1 LNKWG
6 FANFDE
12 THVITLRAQLTSPLQ
27 LVTLAAATLILL
39 PLGYVTSQALSAE
52 PAVWSRLWTT
62 RIPELLTNT
71 IRLAASVAC
80 LTLVLGISTAWLVTR
95 VQFPGRRLWEGAL
108 VLPLAMPT
116 YVLAYIY
123 SYLLGFGGPIEQVWQ
138 LVAGPQ
144 ARIFSPHSYLGATLV
159 MTLDTFPFVYLLSRS
174 ALLNLN
180 VSFEE
185 VSRASGISRMKTLW
199 LVTLPLMRPSIA
211 AGLALVILYVVSD
224 FGAVSLLRYQTL
236 TYAVFQQMTGRS
248 DNAAASILSLLLVGL
263 ALLFLV
269 IERWFRHRSRF
280 YQTTGRYRRPERHR
294 FGWLGTSLVTGYLVL
309 IVGASFGLPAYLLT
323 VWSLSPEAQATIDS
337 RFFGFLWNSGFLAA
351 CAATGGVLIGL
362 PLAYMASRRPTWLNL
377 GCLQAAYAGYVLP
390 GPVAALAVLVLC
402 LNLTPFLYGSVLV
415 LIVAYVIHFLP
426 AGLQS
431 LEPAL
436 QQITPNL
443 EEVARTLG
451 LGVRQTWQR
460 VTLPLMRNGFIVAWV
475 LIFLQTM
482 KELPATLLLRPVG
495 FDTLAIRVWM
505 EATEEYYRLAAPS
518 ALLIV
523 LLGLPTLLLLLSKDW
538 RAA

>member
-1 LNKWG
+1 V
-6 FANFDE
+6 
-12 THVITLRAQLTSPLQ
+12 TTLRQQLTSPLQ
-27 LVTLAAATLILL
+27 LIALASAGLILL
-39 PLGYVTSQALSAE
+39 PLAYVASNALSADS
-52 PAVWSRLWTT
+52 AVWSRLWTT
-62 RIPELLTNT
+62 RIPELVANT
-71 IRLAASVAC
+71 VQLAAAVAAMA
-80 LTLVLGISTAWLVTR
+80 LVLGVSTAWLVTR
-95 VQFPGRRLWEGAL
+95 LDFPGRRIWEGVL

-116 YVLAYIY
+116 YVLAYVY
-123 SYLLGFGGPIEQVWQ
+123 SYLLGFGGPAEGLWQ
-138 LVAGPQ
+138 WIAGPQ
-144 ARIFSPHSYLGATLV
+144 ARLFSPHSFLGAAVV

-174 ALLNLN
+174 ALLNMN

-185 VSRASGISRMKTLW
+185 VSRASGVSRLATFW
-199 LVTLPLMRPSIA
+199 RVTLPLMRPSIA
-211 AGLALVILYVVSD
+211 AGVALVILYVVSD

-236 TYAVFQQMTGRS
+236 TYAVFQQMTSRS
-248 DNAAASILSLLLVGL
+248 DNTAASILSLLLVGL

-269 IERWFRHRSRF
+269 TERWFRHRSRF
-280 YQTTGRYRRPERHR
+280 YQTAGRYRSPERR
-294 FGWLGTSLVTGYLVL
+294 RLGWLGTLSVTGYLGFV
-309 IVGASFGLPAYLLT
+309 VATSFALPASLLVT
-323 VWSLSPEAQATIDS
+323 WSLASEAQATLDS
-337 RFFGFLWNSGFLAA
+337 RFYGFFWNSAFLSA
-351 CAATGGVLIGL
+351 CAASAGVLIGL
-362 PLAYMASRRPTWLNL
+362 PLAYLANRRPTWLNV

-390 GPVAALAVLVLC
+390 GPVAALAVLVLF
-402 LNLTPFLYGSVLV
+402 LNVAPFVYGSVLI

-443 EEVARTLG
+443 EEVSRTLG
-451 LGVRQTWQR
+451 LSVRQTWQR
-460 VTLPLMRNGFIVAWV
+460 VTLPLVRNGFVVAWV

-505 EATEEYYRLAAPS
+505 EASEEYYHLAAPS

-523 LLGLPTLLLLLSKDW
+523 LLGLPTLALLVSKDW

>member
-1 LNKWG
+1 MN
-6 FANFDE
+6 
-12 THVITLRAQLTSPLQ
+12 TIRQQLASPLQ
-27 LVTLAAATLILL
+27 LLALAGAAVILL
-39 PLGYVTSQALSAE
+39 PLVYVTSQALSADR
-52 PAVWSRLWTT
+52 AVWARLWAT
-62 RIPELLTNT
+62 RVPELLANT
-71 IRLAASVAC
+71 VSLAASVAC
-80 LTLVLGISTAWLVTR
+80 LTLLLGLSTAWLVTR
-95 VQFPGRRLWEGAL
+95 VELPGRPLWEGAL

-116 YVLAYIY
+116 YVLAYVY
-123 SYLLGFGGPIEQVWQ
+123 SYMLGFGGPVEQLWRI
-138 LVAGPQ
+138 VAGPE
-144 ARIFSPHSYLGATLV
+144 ARIFSPHSFLGATIV
-159 MTLDTFPFVYLLSRS
+159 MALDTFPFVYLLCRS
-174 ALLNLN
+174 ALLSMN

-185 VSRASGISRMKTLW
+185 VARASGVSRTRTLW
-199 LVTLPLMRPSIA
+199 SVTLPLMRPSIA

-248 DNAAASILSLLLVGL
+248 DNMAASILSVLLVAL
-263 ALLFLV
+263 ALIFLV
-269 IERWFRHRSRF
+269 TERWFRQRSRY
-280 YQTTGRYRRPERHR
+280 YQTTGRYRAPQRHR
-294 FGWLGTSLVTGYLVL
+294 YGLLGTGLVIGYLGT
-309 IVGASFGLPAYLLT
+309 IVAASFAIPAYLL
-323 VWSLSPEAQATIDS
+323 VQWSLSPEAQATLDT
-337 RFFGFLWNSGFLAA
+337 RFVGFIWNSSLLAA
-351 CAATGGVLIGL
+351 SAATAGVLIGL
-362 PLAYMASRRPTWLNL
+362 PLAYLASRKPTWLNI

-390 GPVAALAVLVLC
+390 GPVAALAVLVLFTK
-402 LNLTPFLYGSVLV
+402 LAPIFYGSVLI

-451 LGVRQTWQR
+451 LGVRDTWKR
-460 VTLPLMRNGFIVAWV
+460 VTLPLMRNGFVVAWV
-475 LIFLQTM
+475 LMFLQTM

-505 EATEEYYRLAAPS
+505 EASEEYFQLAAPS

-523 LLGLPTLLLLLSKDW
+523 LLSLPALFLLVAKDW

>member
-1 LNKWG
+1 M
-6 FANFDE
+6 
-12 THVITLRAQLTSPLQ
+12 Q
-27 LVTLAAATLILL
+27 LVTLASAALILL
-39 PLGYVTSQALSAE
+39 PLGYVTSQALSAD

-62 RIPELLTNT
+62 RIPELLSNT
-71 IRLAASVAC
+71 IWLAASVAC
-80 LTLVLGISTAWLVTR
+80 LTLVLGVSTAWLVTR
-95 VQFPGRRLWEGAL
+95 VEFPGRGLWEGAL

-123 SYLLGFGGPIEQVWQ
+123 SYLLGFGGPVEQAWQ
-138 LVAGPQ
+138 MVAGPQ

-174 ALLNLN
+174 ALLNMN

-185 VSRASGISRMKTLW
+185 VSRASGISRTKTLW

-248 DNAAASILSLLLVGL
+248 DNTAASILSLLLVGL
-263 ALLFLV
+263 ALLFL
-269 IERWFRHRSRF
+269 ITERWFRHRSRF

-294 FGWLGTSLVTGYLVL
+294 YGWLGTSLVTGYLAFV
-309 IVGASFGLPAYLLT
+309 VSAAFALPAYLLV

-337 RFFGFLWNSGFLAA
+337 RFIGFLWNSGFLAA

-362 PLAYMASRRPTWLNL
+362 PLAYMASRRPNWVNL

-402 LNLTPFLYGSVLV
+402 LNVTPFLYGSVLV
-415 LIVAYVIHFLP
+415 LIVAYMIHFLP

-460 VTLPLMRNGFIVAWV
+460 VTLPLMRTGFVVAWV
-475 LIFLQTM
+475 LMFLQTM

-505 EATEEYYRLAAPS
+505 EASEEYYRLAAPS

-523 LLGLPTLLLLLSKDW
+523 LLGLPTLLLLFSKDW

>member
-1 LNKWG
+1 M
-6 FANFDE
+6 
-12 THVITLRAQLTSPLQ
+12 TTLRAHLSSPLQ
-27 LVTLAAATLILL
+27 LVTLASAALILL
-39 PLGYVTSQALSAE
+39 PLGYVTSQALSAD

-71 IRLAASVAC
+71 IWLSASVAC
-80 LTLVLGISTAWLVTR
+80 LTLLLGVSTAWLVTR
-95 VQFPGRRLWEGAL
+95 IEFLGRGLWEGAL

-123 SYLLGFGGPIEQVWQ
+123 SYLLGFGGPVEHVWQ
-138 LVAGPQ
+138 LIAGPQ
-144 ARIFSPHSYLGATLV
+144 ARVFSPQSYLGATLV

-185 VSRASGISRMKTLW
+185 VSRASGISRLKTLW

-248 DNAAASILSLLLVGL
+248 DNTAASILSLLLVGL

-269 IERWFRHRSRF
+269 TERWFRHRSRF

-294 FGWLGTSLVTGYLVL
+294 FGWLGTTLVTGYLALV
-309 IVGASFGLPAYLLT
+309 VGASFGLPAYLL
-323 VWSLSPEAQATIDS
+323 VIWSLSPEAQATIDN

-362 PLAYMASRRPTWLNL
+362 PLAYMANRRPSWLNL

-475 LIFLQTM
+475 LMFLQTM

-505 EATEEYYRLAAPS
+505 EASEEYYQLAAPS